1 MEETIL
7 EKFDRTSIIVD
18 LDIIRSNLCRLK
30 ENVYGK
36 DIMAVIKTDGYGHGA
51 YPIAKYTSDI
61 ACGYAVATAEE
72 ALCLR
77 DNGIGSMI
85 LILGVVPVAYYTELI
100 GADIRMTVF
109 TRKQLDELNAI
120 AVRLGKKAF
129 IHVKID
135 TGMTRI
141 GIRDEKE
148 AVEFVKYAKSLD
160 GIEVEGIFT
169 HFAKA
174 DNADKSFSK
183 KQYNTFINLIGEL
196 LKEGIDIP
204 IKHCSNS
211 AGIIDLPEYSLSMV
225 RAGIA
230 LYGLAPSKD
239 IDISRLSLK
248 PALTWKSHVAF
259 IKTVEKGCPVSYDGI
274 FVTDKDMKVA
284 TIPVGYGDG
293 YPRALSNKASVLI
306 NGKRARILGRICM
319 DQLMVDV
326 TNIDAVEEMDE
337 VILVGAQGED
347 FISVEELADFTTE
360 TFNYEIICNI
370 SKRVPRLYYLN
381 NELVYIDEHLRCH
394 K

>member
-18 LDIIRSNLCRLK
+18 LDIIRSNLCKLK
-30 ENVYGK
+30 KNVSGV
-36 DIMAVIKTDGYGHGA
+36 DIMAVVKTDGYGHGA
-51 YPIAKYTSDI
+51 YPIARYTADI
-61 ACGYAVATAEE
+61 ACGYALATAEE
-72 ALCLR
+72 ALGLR
-77 DNGIGSMI
+77 DNGIDSML
-85 LILGVVPVAYYTELI
+85 LILGVVPKAYYAELVEA
-100 GADIRMTVF
+100 GIRMTVF
-109 TRKQLDELNAI
+109 TRTQLLDINEA
-120 AVRLGKKAF
+120 AVSLGKKAF

-141 GIRDEKE
+141 GIRE
-148 AVEFVKYAKSLD
+148 AEEALDFIKYAKTLE

-174 DNADKSFSK
+174 DNADKEFAH
-183 KQYNTFINLIGEL
+183 KQYEL
-196 LKEGIDIP
+196 FEKILAKLSKEGIDIP
-204 IKHCSNS
+204 IKHCANS
-211 AGIIDLPEYSLSMV
+211 AAIIDLPEYALSMV

-239 IDISRLSLK
+239 VDIKALSLK

-259 IKTVEKGCPVSYDGI
+259 IKNVEKGCPISYDGTFI
-274 FVTDKDMKVA
+274 TDKDMVIA

-306 NGKRARILGRICM
+306 KGQRAPIVGRICM
-319 DQLMVDV
+319 DQLMVDITEIAGV
-326 TNIDAVEEMDE
+326 AEMEE
-337 VILVGAQGED
+337 VILVGSQGED
-347 FISVEELADFTTE
+347 SISMEELAELTTE

-370 SKRVPRLYYLN
+370 NKRVPRLYYLN
-381 NELVYIDEHLRCH
+381 NELIFIDEHLRCH

>member
-30 ENVYGK
+30 ENVSGK

-85 LILGVVPVAYYTELI
+85 LILGVVPVAYYAELI

-109 TRKQLDELNAI
+109 TRKQLDELNGI

-230 LYGLAPSKD
+230 LYGMAPSKD

-293 YPRALSNKASVLI
+293 YPKALSNKASVLI

-326 TNIDAVEEMDE
+326 TDIDAVEEMDE
-337 VILVGAQGED
+337 VILVGAQGKD
-347 FISVEELADFTTE
+347 FINVEELADFTTE